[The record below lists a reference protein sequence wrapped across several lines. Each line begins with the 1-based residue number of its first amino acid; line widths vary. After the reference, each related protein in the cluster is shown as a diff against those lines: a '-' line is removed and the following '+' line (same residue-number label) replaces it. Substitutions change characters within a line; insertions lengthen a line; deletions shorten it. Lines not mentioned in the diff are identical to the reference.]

1 MRDIRNSRTATGA
14 AFVSSNLFESAVM
27 NCFYHRCGARMMSVS
42 DHAGIAGSAPFA
54 ATISVMIRPVFSSTL
69 LHRVRIILRTI
80 STLMATAVM
89 PAFAMELKVSADAL
103 VLSGEVVAR
112 DLDRIKDVLRQNA
125 NITHVVL
132 RNSMGGNSWTGY
144 RLGELFRE
152 KGMIT
157 AVSGYCVSSCSR
169 LFLGG
174 KVRMFSDD
182 YPASLTYVGFHGHYD
197 FGKLNLAAVRKD
209 DLAGWTKKYT
219 DGKVDAKL
227 MQRWINIER
236 RAGDVRFY
244 PDPVAERL
252 TQPTVLCAGTESA
265 RPQQCEKI
273 ATHALAQGIVTT
285 NALYSSPDA
294 SGLPYKIR
302 EQRFPT
308 TAYAMLAQTDR
319 LPTRS
324 PAARRD
330 FDQFK
335 NAALPRAFAVSA
347 SGQHWAWSANDARSP
362 EEALSRCKTRAAS
375 VVTGAKCSLYAV
387 DDRIVYNAK

>member
-1 MRDIRNSRTATGA
+1 MARLVCVGAT
-14 AFVSSNLFESAVM
+14 L
-27 NCFYHRCGARMMSVS
+27 YR
-42 DHAGIAGSAPFA
+42 
-54 ATISVMIRPVFSSTL
+54 MIRPVFFVAKLSFFQPAIFAVL
-69 LHRVRIILRTI
+69 LIF
-80 STLMATAVM
+80 SMN
-89 PAFAMELKVSADAL
+89 PCAMDLKVASNAM

-112 DLDRIKDVLRQNA
+112 DLDRIKDAFKKNPS
-125 NITHVVL
+125 ITHVVL

-152 KGMIT
+152 KGVTT

-197 FGKLNLAAVRKD
+197 FGKLNLAAVNKD
-209 DLAGWTKKYT
+209 DLAGWTTKYT
-219 DGKVDAKL
+219 DGKVDPKL

-236 RAGDVRFY
+236 RSGDVRFY
-244 PDPVAERL
+244 PDLVTSRFA
-252 TQPTVLCAGTESA
+252 QATVLCQGTESA

-273 ATHALAQGIVTT
+273 ATNALTQGIVTT

-308 TAYAMLAQTDR
+308 TAYATLAQADR

-324 PAARRD
+324 AAARRE

-335 NAALPRAFAVSA
+335 NAALPRAFAVST

-375 VVTGAKCSLYAV
+375 VVAGAKCSLYAV
-387 DDRIVYNAK
+387 DDRVVYGAK